1 MAAAA
6 LMESEL
12 LSRDLAEQRQH
23 RGGQRDAATDLVHQ
37 SVIGRRENEQA
48 VPRSKIS
55 GSHKSGSCVND
66 ASS

>member
-23 RGGQRDAATDLVHQ
+23 RGGQRDAAPV
-37 SVIGRRENEQA
+37 SGA
-48 VPRSKIS
+48 VS
-55 GSHKSGSCVND
+55 
-66 ASS
+66 